1 MKFLVEIQKKIYIP
15 VLPTPALQWISQGPV
30 FGLSRSFL
38 PYCEARARTT
48 SINCSKT
55 EAYKFEKNNENKY
68 IFLFSEL
75 MPIRVKT
82 FWEGHKKM
90 KKSPTLFWRYSVIFQ
105 NKVGDFFKLSG
116 LLTISILCISYIF
129 WSTSIWPWSTLNM
142 HNTACNFISGD
153 IKFPHQ
159 IIRSILAIVQLN
171 RNIVK
176 SSGVTN

>member
-1 MKFLVEIQKKIYIP
+1 MAPYEVSCRDTKKIYIP

-55 EAYKFEKNNENKY
+55 EACKFEKNNENKY

-82 FWEGHKKM
+82 KNTTQPPCSFIRDFRVADASYIGSKFRKHQLGSTYQQLDSSNQIL
-90 KKSPTLFWRYSVIFQ
+90 KSRIQLTE
-105 NKVGDFFKLSG
+105 
-116 LLTISILCISYIF
+116 LLTLPEF
-129 WSTSIWPWSTLNM
+129 
-142 HNTACNFISGD
+142 
-153 IKFPHQ
+153 
-159 IIRSILAIVQLN
+159 QLQ
-171 RNIVK
+171 
-176 SSGVTN
+176 